1 MIREWLDWTWGCR
14 PLWLFQVCKDLHTS
28 CCLHSDYS
36 PWSIIDYSVHYF
48 VGSQHHGCHQPSH
61 GVSTLLETI
70 LAFLIGPYH
79 MHCTV
84 AWGGSG
90 LFSVFHFS
98 GFHFWFQSQYF
109 LDPAKHFVAFLTLM
123 GTYYAHPL
131 SRPLF
136 CLHTCRFPTPL
147 VIIGKQW
154 AQSFCQISTFWLNFL
169 IVPLEYLHIYTSNF
183 ITNIIHI
190 FTEFLSDP
198 WAKTNT
204 KRCHINF

>member
-1 MIREWLDWTWGCR
+1 MGVINPVMVY
-14 PLWLFQVCKDLHTS
+14 PLSLKPSLLFLLGHTI
-28 CCLHSDYS
+28 CTVL
-36 PWSIIDYSVHYF
+36 
-48 VGSQHHGCHQPSH
+48 
-61 GVSTLLETI
+61 LLEEAQACFQFFI
-70 LAFLIGPYH
+70 
-79 MHCTV
+79 
-84 AWGGSG
+84 
-90 LFSVFHFS
+90 FHFS

-109 LDPAKHFVAFLTLM
+109 LDPAKYFVAFLTLM
-123 GTYYAHPL
+123 GTYYARPLSHPL
-131 SRPLF
+131 FR
-136 CLHTCRFPTPL
+136 LHTCRFPTPL